1 MDYVLNAAY
10 ASLLLML
17 VTLGLAVVFGL
28 MGVINLA
35 HGEFLMLGAYGSVV
49 TVNIFG
55 SFWLSLLLAPAAVA
69 AIAVVVERGLIR
81 RLYQRPLE
89 TIVATFGLAIVL
101 REVVR
106 QIAGS
111 DFRNVTDPVQGSV
124 TLFGAQ
130 FPAYRLVVMGIVVL
144 IVLAMWLVQ
153 AKTRYGLIAR
163 AVIQNPD
170 LAGTLGIDVNAV
182 YRFTF
187 ALGAALA
194 AVAGVLV
201 APTVNVF
208 PDMGTTFVISGFLA
222 VLVGG
227 LGSLPGLIAAVIL
240 LATSQY
246 VISQIFTPVAGAL
259 GLLILAVA
267 SLRLIPAGLSR
278 VFAR

>member
-1 MDYVLNAAY
+1 MDYVFNAAY
-10 ASLLLML
+10 ASLLLLL

-35 HGEFLMLGAYGSVV
+35 HGEFLMLGAYGSVI
-49 TVNIFG
+49 TVNVFG
-55 SFWLSLLLAPAAVA
+55 SFWLSLVLAPVAVA
-69 AIAVVVERGLIR
+69 AIAVVIERGLIR

-89 TIVATFGLAIVL
+89 TIVATFGLAIII
-101 REVVR
+101 RELVR
-106 QIAGS
+106 QLAGS

-124 TLFGAQ
+124 TLLGAQ
-130 FPAYRLVVMGIVVL
+130 FPTYRLVVMGIVVV
-144 IVLAMWLVQ
+144 IVASIWLVQ
-153 AKTRYGLIAR
+153 AKTRYGLVAR
-163 AVIQNPD
+163 AVIQNRD
-170 LAGTLGIDVNAV
+170 LARTLGIDVNAV
-182 YRFTF
+182 YRITF

-208 PDMGTTFVISGFLA
+208 PGMGTSFVVSGFLA

-227 LGSLPGLIAAVIL
+227 LGSLPGLIAAVTV

-246 VISQIFTPVAGAL
+246 FISQISTPVAGAM

-267 SLRLIPAGLSR
+267 SLRLLPDGLSR
-278 VFAR
+278 VWAR